1 MEPHIDSAI
10 QVEKDLNRTFPT
22 NPYFKENQKGFKR
35 LRKVLRAFSCYDKQ
49 VNYVQGMNFIAGQ
62 LLMHCSAP
70 LAFWLFVELI
80 EGCEVR
86 DIYQYD
92 LPGLIKHSYIIRL
105 LIMKHL
111 PDLHRQLNFYEI
123 RPEQYASSFIFSI
136 FMNVLPE
143 HKTDISKAFFTLF
156 F

>member
-1 MEPHIDSAI
+1 
-10 QVEKDLNRTFPT
+10 
-22 NPYFKENQKGFKR
+22 
-35 LRKVLRAFSCYDKQ
+35 
-49 VNYVQGMNFIAGQ
+49 MNFIAGQ

-111 PDLHRQLNFYEI
+111 PDLHRQLNFHEI
-123 RPEQYASSFIFSI
+123 KPEQYASSFIFSI

-156 F
+156 FQYKWEFFYKLVLTVMQHIQPRILTHDNQFDILLEVKIAMSNKNDALNYAN

>member
-1 MEPHIDSAI
+1 
-10 QVEKDLNRTFPT
+10 
-22 NPYFKENQKGFKR
+22 
-35 LRKVLRAFSCYDKQ
+35 
-49 VNYVQGMNFIAGQ
+49 
-62 LLMHCSAP
+62 MHCSAS
-70 LAFWLFVELI
+70 LAFWLFVEMI

-111 PDLHRQLNFYEI
+111 PEVHEQLNLYEI

-143 HKTDISKAFFTLF
+143 HKTEISRAFFTLF
-156 F
+156 FKYKWEFFYKLVLTVMHHI